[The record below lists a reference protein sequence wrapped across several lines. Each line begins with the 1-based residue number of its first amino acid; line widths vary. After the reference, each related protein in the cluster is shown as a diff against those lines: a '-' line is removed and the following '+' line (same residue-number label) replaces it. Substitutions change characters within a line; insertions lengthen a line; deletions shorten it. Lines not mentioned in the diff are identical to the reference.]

1 MPRKSQFAQGFELLL
16 NDKNAS
22 PLINPEA
29 FKAILNASGLTA
41 TETIKHLAK
50 GGRPSAKE
58 QEEAK
63 HKARM
68 EILEKT
74 Q

>member
-1 MPRKSQFAQGFELLL
+1 M
-16 NDKNAS
+16 
-22 PLINPEA
+22 
-29 FKAILNASGLTA
+29 AILNASGLSA
-41 TETIKHLAK
+41 TETMKHLAK

-68 EILEKT
+68 EILEKS

>member
-1 MPRKSQFAQGFELLL
+1 MARKSQFAQGFERLL

-29 FKAILNASGLTA
+29 FKTILSASGLSA

-58 QEEAK
+58 VEEAK

-68 EILEKT
+68 EILEKSS
-74 Q
+74 